1 MPRLVGI
8 SLLFS
13 HDFNSMLGFVFHV
26 LKDLSLWQD
35 IEMWNKQIKNLRKL
49 VTWTINAF
57 EKLWSAMYTYSS
69 WNAIFLFY

>member
-69 WNAIFLFY
+69 WNAILLFY

>member
-69 WNAIFLFY
+69 